1 MITQKSSLITT
12 VEVNENFT
20 VVYSNNIP
28 LAVISYNETDT
39 GNYITHPWVVMVEGN
54 EIHNC
59 STWQQAYSHIV
70 WHHKQSTLSP
80 VPAAKEPV
88 AA

>member
-1 MITQKSSLITT
+1 MQTTYTTITS
-12 VEVNENFT
+12 EVNENFT
-20 VVYSNNIP
+20 IVYADDIP
-28 LAVISYNETDT
+28 LAVISYNDSDIS
-39 GNYITHPWVVMVEGN
+39 NYITHPWVVMVEGN

-70 WHHKQSTLSP
+70 WHHKQNTLSP
-80 VPAAKEPV
+80 VPTAKSLV